1 MSIFLFSNCEKNYLG
16 FQWFWD
22 NLQDL
27 RGGDIKGATM
37 IEVVYGYSQPL
48 LQSMDNYRAAK

>member
-22 NLQDL
+22 NLQEM
-27 RGGDIKGATM
+27 KGATM

-48 LQSMDNYRAAK
+48 LQSTDNYRTAK